1 MNNKKGY
8 YKSSVYQESIRSL
21 RTNIEFTNID
31 NDNKAI
37 VITSAKSG
45 EGKSNIIYDLAKAFA
60 QNDNSVV
67 LVDCD
72 LRNPQIGKISGYG
85 GNLGLTNV
93 VTGKIDIN
101 DALKNDK
108 NEEKLFLLTS
118 GPVPPNPAELL
129 ASNKVKKIIDTL
141 KFNFDYVFIDSPPV
155 GFFTDAA
162 ILSQLADG
170 VIFAIK
176 SNETK
181 VVEVE
186 SAIDNLKKVEA
197 NILGAILTFA
207 DVKYSKY
214 RNYYHND

>member
-37 VITSAKSG
+37 VITSAKSS

-85 GNLGLTNV
+85 DNLGLTNV

-101 DALKNDK
+101 DALKKDK